1 MGTDTDTKN
10 SSPSELKP
18 LEEFDPDQEPF
29 KEPDENDGG
38 IKGQLDPDD
47 PTEPNSNETAGS
59 LDTGPDDPG
68 GEGGD
73 VSDDTTTDDEPNV
86 DDKSPEKEEQS
97 AEDPQKDP
105 DGEDGDL
112 SDDTTTDDEPNVDAK
127 SPEKEE
133 NSPGDPQKASA
144 ENSNENDFVTLDSD
158 EVDDGIDDKPKKEE
172 KAADG
177 DDKQEDIR
185 DDQVEKNSAKDK
197 DAGEIEKI
205 DKKEK
210 APPKSTAKSQTEKKS
225 VKGAASSIKIIVS
238 ALILFMI
245 AGLII
250 YSRPAL
256 FGQKGKT
263 EKALPAKT
271 AIKQPAKPEQI
282 QVRKPKP
289 PGKHDLFLTK
299 LEEVDRL
306 REELLA
312 KKEEIYRLKL
322 HYRNGIVELKDQ
334 IGREMQEA
342 DISSYLQALKNKR
355 IELNL
360 RTIQRRQVY
369 IQELEK
375 PDQWVHNG
383 SEELLFLK
391 RKALLDLQMADI
403 ASGIDLDR
411 HMRYMNAAIQK
422 YQPSAENLAVGPPP
436 VEYTPLETIWSQILN
451 RQTENVQTSIGP
463 DNEKIIAE
471 ICSGN
476 FKRIAELS
484 AITAQAARC
493 LSRMNGSDLFLN
505 GLTQIT
511 PEEAKYLFQWPGNW
525 ICLNSV
531 KKFSPAVAR
540 YLFKWE
546 GSWISLNGLTE
557 FPPELAV
564 LLMEWKGNQL
574 ELMGLNYDKS
584 KPDQRALKYLA
595 LWETMGGKLFVSDGI
610 RKEMEQV
617 M

>member
-1 MGTDTDTKN
+1 MGTDTDTKS

-18 LEEFDPDQEPF
+18 LEEFGPDQEPF
-29 KEPDENDGG
+29 KEPDENDGE

-47 PTEPNSNETAGS
+47 PTDPNSDETAVS
-59 LDTGPDDPG
+59 LDTGPDDPD
-68 GEGGD
+68 GEDGDVSDDTTTDDEPSVDAKSPEKEDPSAEDPQKDPDREDGD

-86 DDKSPEKEEQS
+86 DDKSPEKEENS
-97 AEDPQKDP
+97 AGGPQKDP
-105 DGEDGDL
+105 AGNNND
-112 SDDTTTDDEPNVDAK
+112 
-127 SPEKEE
+127 
-133 NSPGDPQKASA
+133 
-144 ENSNENDFVTLDSD
+144 NDFVALDND
-158 EVDDGIDDKPKKEE
+158 EVDDGIGDKPQKEE

-177 DDKQEDIR
+177 DDKQQDVRED
-185 DDQVEKNSAKDK
+185 QAEKNAAKDK
-197 DAGEIEKI
+197 DPSEIKKI

-210 APPKSTAKSQTEKKS
+210 APPNSTVNSQTGKKS
-225 VKGAASSIKIIVS
+225 VKGVASSIKIIGS

-256 FGQKGKT
+256 LGLKGKA
-263 EKALPAKT
+263 EDVLPAKT
-271 AIKQPAKPEQI
+271 AIKQPAKPEKI
-282 QVRKPKP
+282 QVRKSKP

-334 IGREMQEA
+334 IGRQMQES

-422 YQPSAENLAVGPPP
+422 YQPSAENLAVDPPP

-451 RQTENVQTSIGP
+451 RQTKNVQTSIGP
-463 DNEKIIAE
+463 DDEKIIAE
-471 ICSGN
+471 VCSGN
-476 FKRIAELS
+476 FRRIAELS

-511 PEEAKYLFQWPGNW
+511 AEEAKYLFQWPGNW